1 MRVAVVGHV
10 EWIEFAEVPRVPL
23 PGEIVH
29 ADRSFQL
36 PAGGGAV
43 AARQL
48 ARLAGEATLYTAL
61 GDDPV
66 GHRCERELSELGL
79 RIRAAYR
86 DEEQRRGFVYL
97 DSAGERTI
105 TVLGPRLGPAGGDPL
120 PWGELDETSA
130 VYLTAGD
137 VEAVRQARRAGALV
151 ATARALAALTEARVE
166 LDALVASGNDPGER
180 YDPGDLDPPPRYV
193 VRTKGGDGGEWES
206 ASGESGRW
214 EPTPLPGPVK
224 DSYGCGDSFAAGL
237 TYGLGSGLPIGDA
250 VELAA
255 RCGAACLTGRGPYEV
270 QLQLA
275 Q

>member
-120 PWGELDETSA
+120 SWDELDETSA

-193 VRTKGGDGGEWES
+193 VRTEGGDGGEWES

-214 EPTPLPGPVK
+214 EPAPLPGPVK

-237 TYGLGSGLPIGDA
+237 TFGLGSGLPIGDA